1 MQNTEKKHKS
11 TSMCVYTY
19 EDGNVKYQKAQFY
32 STLEILILHMYKI
45 WEKASLRDKKTEY

>member
-1 MQNTEKKHKS
+1 MQNTEKKS
-11 TSMCVYTY
+11 IRVRACVCTH